1 LGFTTQQSKYSPK
14 MELHFMFGKKENKD
28 KEYDNWGEKMKIA

>member
-1 LGFTTQQSKYSPK
+1 
-14 MELHFMFGKKENKD
+14 MELHFMFGKKENKE